1 MAQNGRTKNE
11 ITDRIA
17 TLEKRLVD
25 YPKDEYENLHF
36 ITEIDIEITK
46 DELKDVQ
53 LINTFS
59 GKSQKAVKL
68 MKKIHDDWLDEKHP
82 NDKDVQK
89 LKALLNRERTD
100 LELKMT
106 ALQIK
111 LTKVDGLE
119 SYTDYDHPSGWW
131 NMVERIFGEDH

>member
-1 MAQNGRTKNE
+1 MAQNGRTENE
-11 ITDRIA
+11 IVDRIA

-36 ITEIDIEITK
+36 ITEIDIRMNK

-59 GKSQKAVKL
+59 GRTQKAVKII
-68 MKKIHDDWLDEKHP
+68 KKIHDDWMDEKHP

-89 LKALLNRERTD
+89 VKALLNRERTD
-100 LELKMT
+100 LELKT
-106 ALQIK
+106 KALHKK

-119 SYTDYDHPSGWW
+119 RSTDYDHPSGWW
-131 NMVERIFGEDH
+131 NDVERMFGDDI